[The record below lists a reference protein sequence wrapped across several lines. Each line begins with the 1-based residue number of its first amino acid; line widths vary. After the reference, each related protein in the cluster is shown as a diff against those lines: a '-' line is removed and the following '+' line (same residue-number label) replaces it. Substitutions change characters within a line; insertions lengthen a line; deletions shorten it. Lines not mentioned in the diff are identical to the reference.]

1 MYRPLLAVDA
11 NEQRAQS
18 VLDTLQTLPAYEE
31 EVEPTVFHCFTN
43 NPEGASINQ
52 VKSVR
57 KIVDALE
64 NQDIEFHLMEASGE
78 PAIEIINVAD
88 EIDADGIF
96 MAGRKRSA
104 TGKVL
109 FGSTTQE
116 VVLNTDR
123 PVMICGQTE

>member
-1 MYRPLLAVDA
+1 MYQPLLAVDA
-11 NEQRAQS
+11 NERRAES

-31 EVEPTVFHCFTN
+31 EIKPTVFHCFTN

-57 KIVDALE
+57 KIIDALE
-64 NQDIEFHLMEASGE
+64 GQNIEFQLMEASGE
-78 PAIEIINVAD
+78 PSVEIINAAD

-123 PVMICGQTE
+123 SVMICGQTK